1 MSKFLIVKVLFVIS
15 FFLFN
20 YNSKS
25 QTIQEYL
32 KIAQELKSDAQ
43 AVECLTKALKIYPN
57 SKELYS
63 WRAMYKEFLHDFPG
77 AMNDYN
83 LLVQLDPNDAKSY
96 SLRANF
102 KNQYLD
108 DNDGAIADI
117 NQALRI
123 SPNEQKYFHA
133 RAIYKWQSGSFKS
146 AISDF
151 DKAVELAENKIDNFT
166 LGRIIC
172 GRGECKLKMGDINGA
187 CEDWLRAGE
196 LGYSAYD
203 LIKKH
208 CDN

>member
-1 MSKFLIVKVLFVIS
+1 MRKIKYQFLILFFIFCGV
-15 FFLFN
+15 
-20 YNSKS
+20 NSS
-25 QTIQEYL
+25 LAQDIENIYL
-32 KIAQELKSDAQ
+32 TCKDIGSDEQSVAY
-43 AVECLTKALKIYPN
+43 LTKQIEAYPKC
-57 SKELYS
+57 KELYS
-63 WRAMYKEFLHDFPG
+63 WRAMYKEFLHDYRG

-83 LLVQLDPNDAKSY
+83 LLVKLDPNDAKSY

-102 KNQYLD
+102 KYQYLD
-108 DNDGAIADI
+108 DYDGAIADI
-117 NQALRI
+117 NLALLI

-166 LGRIIC
+166 LGRMIC

-187 CEDWLRAGE
+187 CEDWSRAGE